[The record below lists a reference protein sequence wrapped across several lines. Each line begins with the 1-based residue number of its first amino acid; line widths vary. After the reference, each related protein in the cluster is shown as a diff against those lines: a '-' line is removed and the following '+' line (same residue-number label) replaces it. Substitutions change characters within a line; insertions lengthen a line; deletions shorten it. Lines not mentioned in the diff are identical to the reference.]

1 MENMKILLIG
11 NTGQLGWEL
20 QRSLMP
26 FGEVVGIDFPEI
38 NLTDNS
44 TISHWI
50 QKEKPDVIFNAAA
63 YTAMDLAEN
72 EKDLAY
78 QINASG
84 PGFLAEEAA
93 SSGAIL
99 VHYSTNYVFDGSKE
113 SPYLETD
120 APNPINVYGESKLAG
135 EQNIDQVGGI
145 YFVFRTSWL
154 YSTRKDSFVKKVL
167 EWSRNREELKIV
179 IDQISSPTWSRTL
192 ADMTAQWLDR
202 IKTEDLTW
210 RKKRSGIYHLAG
222 DGAVSRYDWAVQIL
236 KLDPKRNEQIITS
249 LKPAS
254 SDEFPTPAKR
264 PEYSALN
271 TSLFQEVFNL
281 TIPPWL
287 TSLELA
293 LSSSNE

>member
-1 MENMKILLIG
+1 MKILLIG

-84 PGFLAEEAA
+84 PGFLAKEAA

>member
-1 MENMKILLIG
+1 MKILLIG

-20 QRSLMP
+20 QRSLMQ
-26 FGEVVGIDFPEI
+26 FGEVIGIDFPEI

-63 YTAMDLAEN
+63 YTAMDLAEK
-72 EKDLAY
+72 EKDLAF
-78 QINASG
+78 QVNASG

-113 SPYLETD
+113 SPYQESDT
-120 APNPINVYGESKLAG
+120 PNPINVYGESKLLG

-145 YFVFRTSWL
+145 FFIFRTSWL
-154 YSTRKDSFVKKVL
+154 YSTLNDCFLTKVL
-167 EWSRNREELKIV
+167 DWSRNKEELRIV
-179 IDQISSPTWSRTL
+179 NDQISSPTWSRTL
-192 ADMTAQWLDR
+192 ADMTTQWFDR
-202 IKTEDLTW
+202 IMTEDLTEMK
-210 RKKRSGIYHLAG
+210 RRSGIYHLAG

-236 KLDPKRNEQIITS
+236 KLDPKRNEQILTS

-264 PEYSALN
+264 PEYSALD

-287 TSLELA
+287 SSLELA
-293 LSSSNE
+293 LSSSHE